1 MQQLATALKYR
12 DNGLQSFCLPSGSKR
27 PSGPWKRFTER
38 PNTTQQLHDMFTRDS
53 NIAVVCGQISGNL
66 VVLDFDSMAAFR
78 RYQRMM
84 APLLNDALVVKTAR
98 GVHVWVRL
106 PFVPRTSKP
115 YPDIDIKGEGG
126 YVVAPRSLHPTG
138 AQYTFWDEFV
148 NPPVIDPSL
157 LPFEVLEYGAAPAK
171 AKKEKAQSHIYI
183 EAPRPYGIP
192 SRLWRGLRGEL
203 DSSRYASRSEQEMA
217 LVTNCVKDGWSWDEV
232 EALFLMHAV
241 LGTKFRDKCVNPEK
255 ASAWLYSAYNASQE
269 YLAANRRQIDIE
281 IERFASLAY
290 FEGRTRHTDEAV
302 FHAIIEIA
310 RRAGKVSRIG
320 ASVREVAE
328 LAGIQRCTAK
338 RSIHRIPWIQRET
351 KSEEDVSAS
360 YSLILPRDNDQDTGK
375 GLALFG
381 TTRSGDIWTCHG
393 LGRTGRLVYHALG
406 VEARSASQVIEA
418 TRLSRRTAYRKLAAL
433 EALGAALAVP
443 GGWVQGPLD
452 EDAAAKALGVDGVL
466 ERRKKQHIEDRKK
479 YQAHLRRKRDGAQ
492 ASQL

>member
-1 MQQLATALKYR
+1 
-12 DNGLQSFCLPSGSKR
+12 
-27 PSGPWKRFTER
+27 
-38 PNTTQQLHDMFTRDS
+38 MFTRDS

-84 APLLNDALVVKTAR
+84 APLLNDALVVRTAR

-171 AKKEKAQSHIYI
+171 AKKVKAQSHVYI

-192 SRLWRGLRGEL
+192 CRLWRGLRGEL

-217 LVTNCVKDGWSWDEV
+217 LVTNCVKDGWSWEEV

-241 LGTKFRDKCVNPEK
+241 PGTKFRDKCVHPEK

-338 RSIHRIPWIQRET
+338 RSIYRIPWIQRES
-351 KSEEDVSAS
+351 KSEEDVSAG
-360 YSLILPRDNDQDTGK
+360 YSLVLPTAHNQDTVI
-375 GLALFG
+375 GLALYEKISEQAPCKG
-381 TTRSGDIWTCHG
+381 LGVYDTPRGSKDVWTCHG

-406 VEARSASQVIEA
+406 VEPRSAAQVIAA
-418 TRLSRRTAYRKLAAL
+418 TRISQPTAYRKLATL

-452 EDAAAKALGVDGVL
+452 EDVAAKTLGVDGVL